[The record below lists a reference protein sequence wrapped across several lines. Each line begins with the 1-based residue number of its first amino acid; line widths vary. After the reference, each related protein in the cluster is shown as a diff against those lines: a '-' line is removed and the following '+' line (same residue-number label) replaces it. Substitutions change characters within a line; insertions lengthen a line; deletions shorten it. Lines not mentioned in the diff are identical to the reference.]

1 MSDDF
6 VGRETELA
14 AIWRAM
20 APGGTRS
27 VTLVGAAGVGKTRIA
42 RAVLDRA
49 AGLGRA
55 AFWVAATASAST
67 IPFGAVSHLVPD
79 VAGLDRFQLLR
90 RTAAWM
96 ATRPGTVPPVVV
108 VDDAQRL
115 DDASAA
121 LIHHLAVTGTA
132 FIVSTVR
139 AGDKAPDAI
148 TAIWKDGL
156 GDRMTIGPFTRLRAE
171 EFVGC
176 LLGGPLDPVS
186 AAGLWHLSEGNA
198 LYLRELVRGGIE
210 SGELRRSR
218 GAWRW
223 SGLVSPAPRLI
234 EFVAQRLAGA
244 SRDVRRLVDLV
255 AFGEPLGVEIIAR
268 AGIRA
273 PTVGAAEKSGLV
285 RSEATPEG
293 IMIRLGHPLYG
304 EVARGLSSS
313 LQRAAV
319 AQTLLRSAEPAVR
332 GEQILRRAVWH
343 LMTGVPSEPHIL
355 VQGAIRSLAAL
366 DLEMASRLADAA
378 VKANGGV
385 AAETVLARTLVLR
398 GSAAAGEALLA
409 AMEQRELPDG
419 DRAELAASRA
429 WNLVFGLKRPA
440 DAESVLDSAERRI
453 VQGRDL
459 LAVQRGNIRTYAGLP
474 EEALA
479 AAAGV
484 AEDGAGS
491 TVAAV
496 VRKWVVCAEAMSVQG
511 RINDALKYGRR
522 AVALN
527 RRTSH
532 GDWSMSEDEAE
543 SALAGALI
551 MSGGL
556 TEAGEIIETA
566 YARAV
571 EAGWRIGTGMWSVWR
586 GELSFARGRPA
597 TAAGHYR
604 TALAVAGEDSHPYL
618 EWTMRFAWDHL
629 ARAAAQLNDSSLADA
644 AFASANGYAWSG
656 LGALDVWGGSTAGW
670 VAVARGEIEH
680 GISLALVAAERARR
694 DRQFGWELLALHQ
707 VVRFGAPRKANGRLA
722 ELAAEVDGPL
732 NGLYA
737 RHAAALAAGDGAAL
751 GAVAD
756 QFSSCGYMLLAA
768 EAAAQSSRA
777 HAHDGRAGAGA
788 EASRRALGWAALCE
802 GARTPAL
809 DALHDPARLTRR
821 ETEIARLVAAGLT
834 NRQIAGKLVI
844 SIRTVDNTV
853 AHIYDKL
860 AVSRR
865 QELAGIF
872 CSENEQRPA
881 HDGSLLH
888 PYGGSTQAN

>member
-6 VGRETELA
+6 VGRETELS
-14 AIWRAM
+14 AIWHAM

-27 VTLVGAAGVGKTRIA
+27 ITLIGAAGVGKTRIA

-55 AFWVAATASAST
+55 VFWVAATASAST

-139 AGDKAPDAI
+139 ASDTAPDAI

-156 GDRMTIGPFTRLRAE
+156 GERLTIGPFTRLHAE
-171 EFVGC
+171 EFVGS

-186 AAGLWHLSEGNA
+186 AAKLWHLSEGNA
-198 LYLRELVRGGIE
+198 LFVRELVRGGIE
-210 SGELRRSR
+210 SGELSCSR
-218 GAWRW
+218 GSWRW
-223 SGLVSPAPRLI
+223 SGPVSAAPRLI
-234 EFVAQRLAGA
+234 EFVAQRLTGA

-255 AFGEPLGVEIIAR
+255 AFGEPLGVETITR
-268 AGIRA
+268 AGIRS
-273 PTVGAAEKSGLV
+273 PTVSAAEKSGLV
-285 RSEATPEG
+285 RSEATLEG
-293 IMIRLGHPLYG
+293 IVIRLGHPLYG
-304 EVARGLSSS
+304 EVARSLSTS

-319 AQTLLRSAEPAVR
+319 AQTLLRSADPAVR

-343 LMTGVPSEPHIL
+343 LMTGVPSEPHVL

-366 DLEMASRLADAA
+366 DLEMATRLADAA

-409 AMEQRELPDG
+409 EMEKRELPDR
-419 DRAELAASRA
+419 DRAELAAARA

-440 DAESVLDSAERRI
+440 DAESVLDRAEHRI
-453 VQGRDL
+453 VQGRDVI
-459 LAVQRGNIRTYAGLP
+459 AVQRANIRTYAGLP
-474 EEALA
+474 EEAVA
-479 AAAGV
+479 AAAGI
-484 AEDGAGS
+484 AEDGGGS
-491 TVAAV
+491 TAATV
-496 VRKWVVCAEAMSVQG
+496 VRKWVVYAEAMSVQG
-511 RINDALKYGRR
+511 RINDALKYGRQ

-527 RRTSH
+527 RGTSH

-543 SALAGALI
+543 SAFAGALI

-556 TEAGEIIETA
+556 SEAEGIIETA

-586 GELSFARGRPA
+586 GELGFARGRPA
-597 TAAGHYR
+597 TAAKHYR
-604 TALAVAGEDSHPYL
+604 TALAVVGDDSHPYR
-618 EWTMRFAWDHL
+618 EWSMRFAWDHL
-629 ARAAAQLNDSSLADA
+629 ARAAAQLNDSSLAAA
-644 AFASANGYAWSG
+644 AFASANRYAWPG

-670 VAVARGEIEH
+670 VAVAKGEIEH
-680 GISLALVAAERARR
+680 GISLALAAADRAQR
-694 DRQFGWELLALHQ
+694 DRQSGWELLALHQ
-707 VVRFGAPRKANGRLA
+707 AVRFGGPWKANGRLA

-732 NGLYA
+732 TDLYV
-737 RHAAALAAGDGAAL
+737 RHGAALAADDSAAL
-751 GAVAD
+751 GTVAD
-756 QFSSCGYMLLAA
+756 QFHSCGYVLLAA

-777 HAHDGRAGAGA
+777 HARAGRTSAAA
-788 EASRRALGWAALCE
+788 EASRRARGWAAHCE

-809 DALHDPARLTRR
+809 DALCEPARLTRR

-834 NRQIAGKLVI
+834 NRSIAGKLVI

-872 CSENEQRPA
+872 SRENEQHSA
-881 HDGSLLH
+881 HDGGLLH
-888 PYGGSTQAN
+888 PYGGSTQEN